1 MVEYDQYDAK
11 GKLPLCLLIIES
23 KRLKV
28 IAYISNFLVLRIA
41 DIPSVPTPPNPN
53 CVAPQ
58 MAYQPPN
65 PMGKTE
71 SKGNGFWSGL

>member
-11 GKLPLCLLIIES
+11 
-23 KRLKV
+23 
-28 IAYISNFLVLRIA
+28 
-41 DIPSVPTPPNPN
+41 DIPTVPTPPNPN

>member
-11 GKLPLCLLIIES
+11 
-23 KRLKV
+23 
-28 IAYISNFLVLRIA
+28 A
-41 DIPSVPTPPNPN
+41 DIPTVPTPPNPN

-65 PMGKTE
+65 PMGQTE
-71 SKGNGFWSGL
+71 SKGNGFWSGFCSGLCCYCCLDMCF